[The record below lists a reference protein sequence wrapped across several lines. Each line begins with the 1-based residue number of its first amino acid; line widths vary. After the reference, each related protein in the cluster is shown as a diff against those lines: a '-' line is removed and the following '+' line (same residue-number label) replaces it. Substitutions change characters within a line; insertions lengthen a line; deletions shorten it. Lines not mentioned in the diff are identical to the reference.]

1 MWASQH
7 RPQQDEAGPY
17 ILATDTL
24 TALQDLAA
32 AYRERFD
39 VTLIGIT
46 GTNGKTTT
54 KDMVAAAL
62 SGAYPTVK
70 TEGNFNNHIG
80 VPLTMFLLAAEHR
93 MAVVEMGM
101 SGPGEIR
108 QIARISRPQHG
119 LITNIGPAH
128 LLQMGSLEAIA
139 RAKFELLEMLPEDG
153 MAFLNGDDAR
163 VRAQTIIPG
172 SRVITF
178 GMEPAADYRATAIV
192 NAGESGTEFEVTGRG
207 IFSIPTWGR
216 HNVYNALGAIAVSA
230 ELGVSSDRV
239 REALKDFQPSPM
251 RMERQEIGPVTI
263 LNDAYNANPASMRA
277 ALEVLTQTAAR
288 HHRIAVL
295 GDMRELG
302 ANEIEAHRE
311 IGDLVAS
318 TGIDILITVGRLAE
332 KIAHRAVQ
340 KGYPAS
346 QTILCSQAAQAAR
359 ELTNILRPGDV
370 VLLKASRAIGLEEI
384 LSILNA
390 VAREE

>member
-1 MWASQH
+1 
-7 RPQQDEAGPY
+7 
-17 ILATDTL
+17 
-24 TALQDLAA
+24 
-32 AYRERFD
+32 
-39 VTLIGIT
+39 
-46 GTNGKTTT
+46 
-54 KDMVAAAL
+54 
-62 SGAYPTVK
+62 
-70 TEGNFNNHIG
+70 
-80 VPLTMFLLAAEHR
+80 
-93 MAVVEMGM
+93 M